1 MLSKKI
7 FTQEYVSELRGRTG
21 DDPLMIERTLFAF
34 GLLEAI
40 RSVDMPFVFKG
51 GTSLMLLLDI
61 PRRFSTDIDIVVEPG
76 TDIDSYIEKAKKVFP
91 FYDKEEDVRKGKNN
105 SYFAA

>member
-7 FTQEYVSELRGRTG
+7 YTQEYISVLRGRTG

-40 RSVDMPFVFKG
+40 TRLSVRRCHTEALPARWKMCLRIRS
-51 GTSLMLLLDI
+51 
-61 PRRFSTDIDIVVEPG
+61 
-76 TDIDSYIEKAKKVFP
+76 
-91 FYDKEEDVRKGKNN
+91 EDASALIMESSEMVKPNCLQR
-105 SYFAA
+105 SR

>member
-7 FTQEYVSELRGRTG
+7 FTQEYISELRGRTG

-40 RSVDMPFVFKG
+40 KSVDMPF
-51 GTSLMLLLDI
+51 DI
-61 PRRFSTDIDIVVEPG
+61 PIQSLSRLKTICL
-76 TDIDSYIEKAKKVFP
+76 
-91 FYDKEEDVRKGKNN
+91 
-105 SYFAA
+105 

>member
-7 FTQEYVSELRGRTG
+7 FTQEYISELRGRTG

-40 RSVDMPFVFKG
+40 KSVDMPFVFKG
-51 GTSLMLLLDI
+51 GTALMLLLNI
-61 PRRFSTDIDIVVEPG
+61 PRRFSTDIDKG
-76 TDIDSYIEKAKKVFP
+76 TFHLPRHSTNRLMKSLNYHGL
-91 FYDKEEDVRKGKNN
+91 EE
-105 SYFAA
+105 